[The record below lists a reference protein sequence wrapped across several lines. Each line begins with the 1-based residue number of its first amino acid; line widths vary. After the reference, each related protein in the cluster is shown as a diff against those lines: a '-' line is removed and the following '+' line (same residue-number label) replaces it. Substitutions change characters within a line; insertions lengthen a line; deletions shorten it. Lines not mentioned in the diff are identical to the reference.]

1 METPIDWTSL
11 AQDHE
16 QRASEAMQKI
26 AASMEKASMAG

>member
-1 METPIDWTSL
+1 MVLTIYGNP
-11 AQDHE
+11 QDHE